1 MSELNAALLAEIW
14 RATREQKRMEDPDLA
29 RFQKFMVL
37 HEDMH
42 PTWEALAADPATSL
56 VVDGE
61 NLMLHVAMD
70 AATEKALEEDQ
81 PAGLRQAFQMLTAR
95 GFDPG
100 RAFHVLS
107 QAMMHE
113 FLVQAEQGKE
123 MDPPAFLTRVFDYA
137 KQAMEQGPQEQNP
150 E

>member
-1 MSELNAALLAEIW
+1 VSELNAALLAEIW
-14 RATREQKRMEDPDLA
+14 RSTRAEKAVEDPDLA

-42 PTWEALAADPATSL
+42 ATWDALAADPATTL

-61 NLMLHVAMD
+61 TLMLHVVMD
-70 AATEKALEEDQ
+70 AATEKALEADE

-113 FLVQAEQGKE
+113 FILQAEQGRELEPK
-123 MDPPAFLTRVFDYA
+123 DFLARVFDYA
-137 KQAMEQGPQEQNP
+137 KQAMEQGP
-150 E
+150 

>member
-1 MSELNAALLAEIW
+1 VSELNAALLAEIW
-14 RATREQKRMEDPDLA
+14 RNTRAEKRLDDPDLA
-29 RFQKFMVL
+29 RFQKFMIL

-42 PTWEALAADPATSL
+42 ATWDALAADPSTSL
-56 VVDGE
+56 LVEGE

-70 AATEKALEEDQ
+70 AATETALETDQ
-81 PAGLRQAFQMLTAR
+81 PPGLRQAFQMLTAR

-113 FLVQAEQGKE
+113 FIVQAEQGKE
-123 MDPPAFLTRVFDYA
+123 LDPKQFLTRVFDYA
-137 KQAMEQGPQEQNP
+137 KQAMEQGPG
-150 E
+150 